1 MIHIIANLNIKF
13 KICSISRK
21 IFAILTCTKSIRN
34 HLITIMYTYWGFGLN
49 IKSTIEFPELMPAEF
64 DLADLNIYNGTVP
77 LQLSGEGVVNMLKVS
92 MNGTEYLHTVTGV
105 ADYYVSNGNEICVE
119 AQPGTDE
126 KSIRLFLLSNA
137 MAAVLHQ
144 RNMIPLHASAI
155 YHEDGIVLFC
165 GHSGAGKSTTVTA
178 LQKRGYTVFS
188 DDVCV
193 LKNNEGG
200 GLDALP
206 SYPMIKL
213 WADSFD
219 KIGLATA
226 EEKNKIRPEMAKYA
240 RFYHDEFDI
249 SAKKIKQVF
258 ILDGNHK
265 TEELEIKK
273 LGPLESFKALQQ
285 NTYRY
290 SQMNGMQKRNV
301 HFAMISKLTAGIA
314 VYKISRP
321 AHINTIDA
329 LVSLIESNLAG
340 NE

>member
-1 MIHIIANLNIKF
+1 
-13 KICSISRK
+13 
-21 IFAILTCTKSIRN
+21 
-34 HLITIMYTYWGFGLN
+34 
-49 IKSTIEFPELMPAEF
+49 
-64 DLADLNIYNGTVP
+64 
-77 LQLSGEGVVNMLKVS
+77 
-92 MNGTEYLHTVTGV
+92 V

-119 AQPGTDE
+119 AQEGTDE

-144 RNMIPLHASAI
+144 RNNIPLHASAV
-155 YHEDGIVLFC
+155 YHEGGIVLFC

-178 LQKRGYTVFS
+178 LQKKGYTVFS

-193 LKNNEGG
+193 LQYNDEGS
-200 GLDALP
+200 LVALP

-213 WADSFD
+213 WEDSFA
-219 KIGLATA
+219 KIGLEKA

-249 SAKKIKQVF
+249 SAKRIKQVF
-258 ILDGNHK
+258 ILDGNHTDEK
-265 TEELEIKK
+265 VEIKK

-301 HFAMISKLTAGIA
+301 HFAMISKLTAEVA
-314 VYKISRP
+314 VYKIRRP
-321 AHINTIDA
+321 SHIDTVDA
-329 LVSLIESNLAG
+329 IVSLIESNLPV

>member
-1 MIHIIANLNIKF
+1 LRYLLP
-13 KICSISRK
+13 S
-21 IFAILTCTKSIRN
+21 N
-34 HLITIMYTYWGFGLN
+34 HKRDHFTTLMYTYWGFGLKIN
-49 IKSTIEFPELMPAEF
+49 STIEFPELLPAEF
-64 DLADLNIYNGTVP
+64 DHADMRIYNGTVP
-77 LQLSGEGVVNMLKVS
+77 LQLSGEGIVNMLKVS
-92 MNGTEYLHTVTGV
+92 MNGTEYLHTVDDV

-119 AQPGTDE
+119 ARQGADE

-144 RNMIPLHASAI
+144 RNSIPLHASAV

-178 LQKRGYTVFS
+178 LQQKGYTVFS

-193 LKNNEGG
+193 LQHNEEGS
-200 GLDALP
+200 LVALP

-213 WADSFD
+213 WEDSFH
-219 KIGLATA
+219 IVGLEAA

-258 ILDGNHK
+258 ILDNNHK
-265 TEELEIKK
+265 TDELEIKK

-301 HFAMISKLTAGIA
+301 HFGMISKLTTEAV

-321 AHINTIDA
+321 ANSNTIDA
-329 LVSLIESNLAG
+329 VISLIESNLPG